1 MKKIIYINVFLLI
14 IILFSNVCYAGNID
28 KDISVKA
35 KSEYKLEGA
44 VEGEKVSNTQQ
55 VAKLDD
61 GTIITANG
69 IFDDAISLM
78 VMPIKKNMKKEWEWL
93 QSVTEEL
100 GINKSAYD
108 IFFIN
113 TRGEKVDLGAG
124 SQISVMSQDKTTDVS
139 VFYIEPDGEKSR
151 LKAIL
156 EEYVVKFKMVKNGY
170 YALLV
175 SNDKLLTEKL
185 NKIENKNKDKNNDN
199 ANKNGSEGNS
209 GNKNNTDDGKLDDS
223 SNNEDGDNDDL
234 GDSDIEEKNK
244 DKGQDN
250 NDDDNSVKKDKDEY
264 TEFSGEDDGDWTVF
278 IICFI
283 LLTLILFAVILYKRK
298 KKDEKDENEKE

>member
-1 MKKIIYINVFLLI
+1 MKKTIYLSVVMLGIFLL
-14 IILFSNVCYAGNID
+14 SGVCYAGNID
-28 KDISVKA
+28 KSIPIKA
-35 KSEYKLEGA
+35 KSEYILEGA
-44 VEGEKVSNTQQ
+44 VEGERKSNTEL

-61 GTIITANG
+61 GTVITANG
-69 IFDDAISLM
+69 VFDEAVSLM
-78 VMPIKKNMKKEWEWL
+78 VMPIKKNMKKEWDWL

-113 TRGEKVDLGAG
+113 TMGEKVDLGAG

-139 VFYIEPDGEKSR
+139 VFYIESDGEKSR

-175 SNDKLLTEKL
+175 ANNDLLTETLK
-185 NKIENKNKDKNNDN
+185 KTENKKNDGRDDNNK
-199 ANKNGSEGNS
+199 
-209 GNKNNTDDGKLDDS
+209 KNNTGDSKLNDGG
-223 SNNEDGDNDDL
+223 NNENGDNDDNL
-234 GDSDIEEKNK
+234 EDSDEEEKNK
-244 DKGQDN
+244 DKGQEND
-250 NDDDNSVKKDKDEY
+250 DDDNSVKKDTDEY
-264 TEFSGEDDGDWTVF
+264 TEISGEEDGDWSIF

-283 LLTLILFAVILYKRK
+283 LLTLILFGVILYKRK
-298 KKDEKDENEKE
+298 NKDENEKE